1 MNMENR
7 DILDV
12 LKWFNNPDNMKGT
25 DTVAWVPRRVL
36 AAAIAEI
43 RNLREQNEEN
53 VGNEQLSDTMWI
65 G

>member
-53 VGNEQLSDTMWI
+53 VRNEQLPDTMWI

>member
-1 MNMENR
+1 MNMDNR

-43 RNLREQNEEN
+43 RDLREQNENSIEN
-53 VGNEQLSDTMWI
+53 SSSTEVVWLN
-65 G
+65 